1 MLRKLLLAAALAA
14 GLSACATATP
24 YQPNLRGQA
33 TTGGFSEIR
42 VEDDRWRVNFA
53 GNSLTS
59 RERVETYLLYRA
71 AELTLEQGFDTFRTV
86 ERDTDRNS
94 RIYVDSFGSGFGGFG
109 GGFGYGSGFGY
120 GYGGYWRP
128 SWRYYGRGFGR
139 RGFNPYFGGGFGSG
153 FDRVDVRQV
162 DRYETTAE
170 IVMARGDDGDDPKVF
185 NAREVVENLRSQIEY
200 PQARRS

>member
-1 MLRKLLLAAALAA
+1 MLRKLLLATALVA

-86 ERDTDRNS
+86 ERETDRNS
-94 RIYVDSFGSGFGGFG
+94 RVYVDSFGPRYG

-120 GYGGYWRP
+120 GYGGFWRP
-128 SWRYYGRGFGR
+128 SWRYYGRGYGW
-139 RGFNPYFGGGFGSG
+139 RGWDPYFGGPF
-153 FDRVDVRQV
+153 FADRVDVRQV

-170 IVMARGDDGDDPKVF
+170 IVMGRGDDGDDPKVF